1 MLTIFYTFIGLFIP
15 CLLLGTL
22 LYLLVVLCLWFTKKR
37 QYFTFKRC
45 LIEFTFCCYLI
56 ALANL
61 TGLFN
66 IRLSYFLSFHATP
79 NLIPIL
85 NTLREVF
92 EYGPYVLKQVLLN
105 VALYV
110 PFGILV
116 SLLLRKPTLLQLLLL
131 AGCTSLLIETL
142 QYFGGRFADID
153 DLLSNII
160 GALLGYLLIKLIKK
174 AID

>member
-15 CLLLGTL
+15 CFLFGTL
-22 LYLLVVLCLWFTKKR
+22 LYSVVILCLFLFKKR
-37 QYFTFKRC
+37 KICSFRRC
-45 LIEFTFCCYLI
+45 LIEFIFCCYLI
-56 ALANL
+56 GLANL

-66 IRLSYFLSFHATP
+66 IKISYFFGFHAAP

-85 NTLREVF
+85 NTLHEVF
-92 EYGPYVLKQVLLN
+92 EYGPYVLKQVFLN

-116 SLLLRKPTLLQLLLL
+116 SLLLRKPKLLKLLLL

-153 DLLSNII
+153 DVISNLG
-160 GALLGYLLIKLIKK
+160 GALIGYFLIKIIKK
-174 AID
+174 AAD